1 MKRLLFTPVMLF
13 LFISAYGQ
21 QEISRHEADSLLRSL
36 NKSSA
41 DTNRISTLLKLAEFN
56 ILKPGEY
63 KKDLDSAALFIDQA
77 KRINNEVKSP
87 GAIAYTA
94 LVESYLACDRKER
107 PEAKTLAVKAVQL
120 LSKSGNY
127 YQLGR
132 SYYYLAG
139 FYDVNNDTEQPIAVK
154 LIEHG
159 VAAFKKVGA
168 IEREAYGYR
177 MLGEQDPG
185 VKTSLAL
192 LDKSLSLYNSIH
204 YQQLQ
209 GVYDLMATAYIID
222 LNLQTALHYEL
233 LALKTAE
240 SVHDTTM
247 QLCAINNHLG
257 IIFFKKRDY
266 KNAAVYF
273 LNALKIAETYQD
285 LQTVYQLSDNLV
297 NSYIYDHQILAAKK
311 TLLLITQKYPVP
323 TTDVAINYSR
333 SSSFVK
339 IYSRL
344 RQIDQA
350 RPYVDQLIN
359 IINHNNL
366 TKSQLID
373 DYQVIA
379 IFYILSKQY
388 GSAAEYLNKND
399 KIINSGG
406 TPYDRASNN
415 GTWFNLDMARH
426 DYKAAVNHLMKSDKI
441 KDSLFNATQAKQFQ
455 DALVNYQ
462 TKQKEDQIKIL
473 NQNQKLEKADLK
485 QADLV
490 RNVTIAGTIFVLI
503 IAVLLYRQ
511 NRLKNKNNQ
520 VITHKNELLQH
531 LLTEKEWL
539 LKEVHHRVKNNLH
552 TVICLLESQAAYL
565 ENDALKA
572 IENSQH
578 RIYAMSLIHQKLYQ
592 SDDIKTI
599 DMAKYIP
606 ELVKYLE
613 DSFDISDQ
621 IQFRL
626 SIDPVSLNISH
637 AIPLGLIINEA
648 VSNSIKYAFPGKR
661 KGAISISMVD
671 DGAQI
676 TLVVADNGIGMPL
689 NTNETES
696 NSLGLEL
703 MKGLSMDIEGDISF
717 DVKNGTRITIIFR
730 PDTLNE
736 PESFLNSSHAKGVY
750 A

>member
-1 MKRLLFTPVMLF
+1 
-13 LFISAYGQ
+13 
-21 QEISRHEADSLLRSL
+21 
-36 NKSSA
+36 
-41 DTNRISTLLKLAEFN
+41 
-56 ILKPGEY
+56 
-63 KKDLDSAALFIDQA
+63 
-77 KRINNEVKSP
+77 
-87 GAIAYTA
+87 
-94 LVESYLACDRKER
+94 
-107 PEAKTLAVKAVQL
+107 
-120 LSKSGNY
+120 
-127 YQLGR
+127 
-132 SYYYLAG
+132 
-139 FYDVNNDTEQPIAVK
+139 
-154 LIEHG
+154 
-159 VAAFKKVGA
+159 
-168 IEREAYGYR
+168 
-177 MLGEQDPG
+177 
-185 VKTSLAL
+185 
-192 LDKSLSLYNSIH
+192 
-204 YQQLQ
+204 
-209 GVYDLMATAYIID
+209 
-222 LNLQTALHYEL
+222 
-233 LALKTAE
+233 
-240 SVHDTTM
+240 
-247 QLCAINNHLG
+247 
-257 IIFFKKRDY
+257 
-266 KNAAVYF
+266 
-273 LNALKIAETYQD
+273 
-285 LQTVYQLSDNLV
+285 
-297 NSYIYDHQILAAKK
+297 
-311 TLLLITQKYPVP
+311 
-323 TTDVAINYSR
+323 
-333 SSSFVK
+333 
-339 IYSRL
+339 
-344 RQIDQA
+344 
-350 RPYVDQLIN
+350 
-359 IINHNNL
+359 
-366 TKSQLID
+366 
-373 DYQVIA
+373 
-379 IFYILSKQY
+379 
-388 GSAAEYLNKND
+388 
-399 KIINSGG
+399 
-406 TPYDRASNN
+406 
-415 GTWFNLDMARH
+415 MARH